1 MSTVLRYL
9 DFWPGLGLDLRD
21 IAAQCSPIHTHTR
34 REPCVVLVLVLAR
47 ARVVCC
53 DISRQEANL
62 GSKQA
67 ISQHTGR
74 GFCGFLRLVW
84 LVGLLGLLV
93 REGAECAG
101 ATMRQCGK
109 PRSTGERG
117 GAWRG
122 VAVQQQAKA
131 GWLRLR
137 LRGGQAGSNPGLGA
151 AGDVVDRKA
160 LGL

>member
-1 MSTVLRYL
+1 ML
-9 DFWPGLGLDLRD
+9 
-21 IAAQCSPIHTHTR
+21 THTR
-34 REPCVVLVLVLAR
+34 REPCVVLALAR

-84 LVGLLGLLV
+84 LLGLVVLPV
-93 REGAECAG
+93 REGRNLIV
-101 ATMRQCGK
+101 RQCGK

-122 VAVQQQAKA
+122 VAVRRQAKA

-137 LRGGQAGSNPGLGA
+137 LCGGQAGSNPGFGA